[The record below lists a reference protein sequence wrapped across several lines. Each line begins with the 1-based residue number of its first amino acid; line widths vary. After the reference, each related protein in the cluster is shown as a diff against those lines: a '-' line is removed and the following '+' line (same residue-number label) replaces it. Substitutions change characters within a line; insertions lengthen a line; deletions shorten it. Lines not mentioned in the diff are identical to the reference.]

1 MFAHN
6 TKYRDVVILNNVKDL
21 AKSPTK
27 SQRGILRFAQKRRSL
42 AARERQILK

>member
-21 AKSPTK
+21 AKTLIK
-27 SQRGILRFAQKRRSL
+27 SQRGMLRVTQHDTRPFG
-42 AARERQILK
+42 